1 VSNHP
6 ERVQVHLVEPAP
18 VPPAPEAKETVA
30 APKPEIAAEPRAA
43 KVVRSARKEVPAERP
58 APAAPQPVE
67 IVGLTLESTS
77 ADGSGPS
84 FAVGNTLAGDTA
96 RVANAAR
103 EAEAPSAPRMPGVP
117 TSSGNRRV
125 APRAGAGV
133 KVEPA
138 RRLSRVEPEYPALL
152 EHQGVEADVTVRVY
166 ITEEG
171 LLERVEL
178 IRGASEKDFD
188 ESALQAAKKER
199 FVPETHDGTPVAT
212 ALTYTYRFR
221 ITP

>member
-1 VSNHP
+1 
-6 ERVQVHLVEPAP
+6 VHLVEPAP
-18 VPPAPEAKETVA
+18 VPESPEQPRVVEAESPEVA
-30 APKPEIAAEPRAA
+30 VQPRAE
-43 KVVRSARKEVPAERP
+43 KIVRNTRKEAPVERP
-58 APAAPQPVE
+58 ELTAPQPLE

-77 ADGSGPS
+77 ADGTGPA

-96 RVANAAR
+96 RVANPAHSTPVVP
-103 EAEAPSAPRMPGVP
+103 APSVPGLP
-117 TSSGNRRV
+117 SGSGNRRV

-138 RRLSRVEPEYPALL
+138 RRLSRVEPEYPSLL
-152 EHQGVEADVTVRVY
+152 EHQGIEADVTVRVY
-166 ITEEG
+166 ISEEG

-178 IRGASEKDFD
+178 IRGASEKAFD
-188 ESALQAAKKER
+188 ESALAAAKKER
-199 FVPETHDGTPVAT
+199 FVPETHDGKAVAT